1 VTDVDKHATLLNAD
15 AKPKSNYEEET
26 IMKKTVATLAVVCCM
41 AFGLTSHST
50 EAATAY
56 TYYQVKKGDTFSK
69 IAKTYKTTI
78 SALKSLNGRKS
89 DVLYAGERIKVPR
102 LAAAS
107 GAKPI
112 ASSSSKK
119 RTISISAEERKLL
132 AQLVQA
138 ETGFSEP
145 FAGKVEVA
153 LVIFNRVK
161 HPDFPNTVKG
171 VIYQKT
177 KSGYAFVPVKTGKLT
192 HIQPTKQDYEAVDKA
207 LSLFPNDRRGS
218 LYFYNPK
225 ITKDKWMLSRPVTIR
240 IGHHVFA
247 K

>member
-1 VTDVDKHATLLNAD
+1 M
-15 AKPKSNYEEET
+15 
-26 IMKKTVATLAVVCCM
+26 IKKVFATLAVVCCM
-41 AFGLTSHST
+41 VVAFTSQQGN
-50 EAATAY
+50 AATTY
-56 TYYQVKKGDTFSK
+56 TYYKVQKGDSFYT
-69 IAKTYKTTI
+69 IAKKYKTTI
-78 SALKSLNGRKS
+78 SFLKTLNKRNS
-89 DVLYAGERIKVPR
+89 DRIVAGETLKVPVTVK
-102 LAAAS
+102 ATKTVAT
-107 GAKPI
+107 P
-112 ASSSSKK
+112 KK
-119 RTISISAEERKLL
+119 SITVEERKLM

-153 LVIFNRVK
+153 LVILNRTK
-161 HPDFPNTVKG
+161 NPAFPNTIKG

-177 KSGYAFVPVKTGKLT
+177 KAGYAFVPVKTGKLAN
-192 HIQPTKQDYEAVDKA
+192 IQPTKQDYTAVDKA
-207 LSLFPNDRRGS
+207 LALCLNDKRGS

>member
-1 VTDVDKHATLLNAD
+1 MM
-15 AKPKSNYEEET
+15 E
-26 IMKKTVATLAVVCCM
+26 MKKTIAALAITCSLALGSQSVL
-41 AFGLTSHST
+41 A
-50 EAATAY
+50 EAAGSY
-56 TYYQVKKGDTFSK
+56 TYYQVKKGDTLSK
-69 IAKTYKTTI
+69 IAKQYHTTVA
-78 SALKSLNGRKS
+78 SLKSLNSLKT
-89 DVLYAGERIKVPR
+89 DTIRIGAKLKVP
-102 LAAAS
+102 AAAKRP
-107 GAKPI
+107 AL
-112 ASSSSKK
+112 ASAGKK
-119 RTISISAEERKLL
+119 VISLTAADRKLL

-138 ETGFSEP
+138 ETGSLEP

-153 LVIFNRVK
+153 LVVLNRTT
-161 HPDFPNTVKG
+161 HPEFPKTVRG

-192 HIQPTKQDYEAVDKA
+192 RIQPTKQDYEAVDKA
-207 LSLFPNDRRGS
+207 LALFPNDRRGS

>member
-1 VTDVDKHATLLNAD
+1 MMKKILATL
-15 AKPKSNYEEET
+15 
-26 IMKKTVATLAVVCCM
+26 VVVCFM
-41 AFGLTSHST
+41 VVGFTSHST
-50 EAATAY
+50 DAATTY
-56 TYYQVKKGDTFSK
+56 TYYKVKKGDSFYK
-69 IAKTYKTTI
+69 LAKTYKTTI
-78 SALKSLNGRKS
+78 SALKSLNHRKS
-89 DVLYAGERIKVPR
+89 DVLVAGETIKVPR
-102 LAAAS
+102 LAKTHAVKQAAEPV
-107 GAKPI
+107 AKKP
-112 ASSSSKK
+112 KF
-119 RTISISAEERKLL
+119 SIRAEERKLM
-132 AQLVQA
+132 AQLVHA

-153 LVIFNRVK
+153 LVILNRVK
-161 HPDFPNTVKG
+161 HPGFPNSIKG

-177 KSGYAFVPVKTGKLT
+177 KSGYAFAPVKTGKLT
-192 HIQPTKQDYEAVDKA
+192 RIQPTKQDYAAVDKA

>member
-1 VTDVDKHATLLNAD
+1 MM
-15 AKPKSNYEEET
+15 E
-26 IMKKTVATLAVVCCM
+26 MKKTIAALAITCSLALGSQSVL
-41 AFGLTSHST
+41 A
-50 EAATAY
+50 EAAGSY
-56 TYYQVKKGDTFSK
+56 TYYQVKKGDTLSK
-69 IAKTYKTTI
+69 IAKQYHTTVA
-78 SALKSLNGRKS
+78 SLKSLNSLKT
-89 DVLYAGERIKVPR
+89 DTIRIGAKLKVP
-102 LAAAS
+102 AAAKRP
-107 GAKPI
+107 AL
-112 ASSSSKK
+112 ASAGKK
-119 RTISISAEERKLL
+119 AISLTAADRKLL

-138 ETGFSEP
+138 ETGSLEP

-153 LVIFNRVK
+153 LVVLNRTT
-161 HPDFPNTVKG
+161 HPEFPKTVRG

-192 HIQPTKQDYEAVDKA
+192 RIQPTKQDYEAVDKA
-207 LSLFPNDRRGS
+207 LALFPNDRRGS

>member
-1 VTDVDKHATLLNAD
+1 
-15 AKPKSNYEEET
+15 
-26 IMKKTVATLAVVCCM
+26 MKKTIAALAITCSLALGSQSVL
-41 AFGLTSHST
+41 A
-50 EAATAY
+50 EAAGSY
-56 TYYQVKKGDTFSK
+56 TYYQVKKGDTLSK
-69 IAKTYKTTI
+69 IAKQYHTTVA
-78 SALKSLNGRKS
+78 SLKSLNSLKT
-89 DVLYAGERIKVPR
+89 DTIRIGAKLKVP
-102 LAAAS
+102 AAAKRP
-107 GAKPI
+107 AL
-112 ASSSSKK
+112 ASAGKK
-119 RTISISAEERKLL
+119 VISLTAADRKLL

-138 ETGFSEP
+138 ETGSLEL

-153 LVIFNRVK
+153 LVVLNRTT
-161 HPDFPNTVKG
+161 HPEFPKTVRG

-192 HIQPTKQDYEAVDKA
+192 RIQPTKQDYEAVDKA
-207 LSLFPNDRRGS
+207 LALFPNDRRGS

>member
-1 VTDVDKHATLLNAD
+1 
-15 AKPKSNYEEET
+15 
-26 IMKKTVATLAVVCCM
+26 MKKTIAALAITCSLALGSQSVL
-41 AFGLTSHST
+41 A
-50 EAATAY
+50 EAAGSY
-56 TYYQVKKGDTFSK
+56 TYYQVKKGDTLSK
-69 IAKTYKTTI
+69 IAKQYHTTVA
-78 SALKSLNGRKS
+78 SLKSLNSLKT
-89 DVLYAGERIKVPR
+89 DTIRIGAKLKVP
-102 LAAAS
+102 AAAKRP
-107 GAKPI
+107 AL
-112 ASSSSKK
+112 ASAGKK
-119 RTISISAEERKLL
+119 AISLTAADRKLL

-138 ETGFSEP
+138 ETGSLEP

-153 LVIFNRVK
+153 LVVLNRTT
-161 HPDFPNTVKG
+161 HPEFPKTVRG

-192 HIQPTKQDYEAVDKA
+192 RIQPTKQDYEAVDKA
-207 LSLFPNDRRGS
+207 LALFPNDRRGS